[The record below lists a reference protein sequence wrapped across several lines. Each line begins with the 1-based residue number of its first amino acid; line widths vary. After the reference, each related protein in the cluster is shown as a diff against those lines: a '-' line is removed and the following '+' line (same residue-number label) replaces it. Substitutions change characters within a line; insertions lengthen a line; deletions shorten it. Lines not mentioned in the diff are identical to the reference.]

1 MTAGSI
7 TRGFRSSG
15 NRYHHGTLN
24 TAEPRK
30 AKRFHDLVKKH
41 GGSSAGDRFS
51 VPRHNLG
58 QFNAEAHAGG
68 FGHGHH
74 ETGGHFKWTNTHS
87 KQIDQLPPHS
97 QHSEAPEDNP
107 ADDTWDP
114 PRDEPTPELP
124 AAISYTE
131 HLKAG
136 GLPHEHRQVEVTQH
150 ENEVEQ
156 FAEGGLH
163 KTLEKHGWK
172 PTGKKDGDF
181 ETYQHEHYTGA
192 NHRIMVHSPTD
203 SWHHMAGKNWNVER
217 MGGLPSGGDQAKH
230 LDAHLKEF
238 HKSKWPKSTKS
249 TQHSEEQPPEPVESA
264 TAYPNTTTINCD
276 YPALG
281 PPIVPLAGVATEQF
295 SEDEHD
301 VVDEIHLGFGTRGG
315 AGFEGTITHKD
326 DRNYHIKNKE
336 GKTYKGPKRF
346 ATLRNKKKAAS

>member
-136 GLPHEHRQVEVTQH
+136 GLPHEHNSQHAERVNHREYAQHGLVHHSFSDYQGKTQV
-150 ENEVEQ
+150 
-156 FAEGGLH
+156 H
-163 KTLEKHGWK
+163 KKGQEIDYYHPETGDKTSGVVQEHIPGKHLIVK
-172 PTGKKDGDF
+172 QNKDGLL
-181 ETYQHEHYTGA
+181 GKGP
-192 NHRIMVHSPTD
+192 VHTFKYAS
-203 SWHHMAGKNWNVER
+203 S
-217 MGGLPSGGDQAKH
+217 LPS
-230 LDAHLKEF
+230 
-238 HKSKWPKSTKS
+238 
-249 TQHSEEQPPEPVESA
+249 QHSEEQPPEPVESA
-264 TAYPNTTTINCD
+264 TTYPNTTTINCD

-281 PPIVPLAGVATEQF
+281 PPIVPLAAKATEQF
-295 SEDEHD
+295 AESDYHVFMAGGSIGVGGKGGRHPKHGSHISSHASEEEAKAKAKRMTASLSPGERQHYGMKFHVKHSSD
-301 VVDEIHLGFGTRGG
+301 LGGWQ
-315 AGFEGTITHKD
+315 IPSK
-326 DRNYHIKNKE
+326 
-336 GKTYKGPKRF
+336 
-346 ATLRNKKKAAS
+346 S